1 MRRDK
6 NKNRHKKRFITQK
19 STINPKQSTKNTIG
33 RKNKKQRKIF
43 FAWNGGEGKSRPGM
57 SKGKKKTR
65 SWRKG
70 RVKERVLLFR
80 CGIYKRL
87 E

>member
-33 RKNKKQRKIF
+33 RKNKKQRKNF
-43 FAWNGGEGKSRPGM
+43 LPGAAEKESQDRARAQARKKRGPEEKGGEGKCFIISVRH
-57 SKGKKKTR
+57 T
-65 SWRKG
+65 
-70 RVKERVLLFR
+70 
-80 CGIYKRL
+80 
-87 E
+87 